1 MKTKLGILALAVL
14 ATAAARAGSTIDPAA
29 RHGYGANI
37 GWTDWQYDTT
47 APDGVTVEAYLLHGK
62 IYAANVGWIDTGN
75 GTPAG
80 GVQYSQTGG
89 EWGVNH
95 DGAGNL
101 SGYAY
106 GANIGWIHFDP
117 SVSSPPRVDL
127 GTGKMSGYAYG
138 ANVGWIGLEGIT
150 TSIAPGAD
158 SDGDGIA
165 DSWEYEQLAA
175 AGLPANLG
183 TLGAGDSD
191 GDGTSDAD
199 EFDADTD
206 PFDPDEVLRITNFN
220 RVALSA
226 ALQWTHSPRRIYQ
239 VKSSPDLLTWT
250 DEGAPTLLDSASV
263 ATGGATRLFFKVEAS
278 LP

>member
-1 MKTKLGILALAVL
+1 MRIAILISP
-14 ATAAARAGSTIDPAA
+14 TGSRP
-29 RHGYGANI
+29 RH
-37 GWTDWQYDTT
+37 
-47 APDGVTVEAYLLHGK
+47 
-62 IYAANVGWIDTGN
+62 AANVGWIDTGN

-106 GANIGWIHFDP
+106 GAN
-117 SVSSPPRVDL
+117 
-127 GTGKMSGYAYG
+127 
-138 ANVGWIGLEGIT
+138 VGWIGLEGIT
-150 TSIAPGAD
+150 TSFGPGTD

-183 TLGAGDSD
+183 TLGAADSD

-206 PFDPDEVLRITNFN
+206 PFDPDEVLRITNFT
-220 RVALSA
+220 RAVLSA
-226 ALQWTHSPRRIYQ
+226 GLQWTHSPRRIYQ

-250 DEGAPTLLDSASV
+250 DEGAPTLLDAASV
-263 ATGGATRLFFKVEAS
+263 ATGGVPRLFFKVEAS